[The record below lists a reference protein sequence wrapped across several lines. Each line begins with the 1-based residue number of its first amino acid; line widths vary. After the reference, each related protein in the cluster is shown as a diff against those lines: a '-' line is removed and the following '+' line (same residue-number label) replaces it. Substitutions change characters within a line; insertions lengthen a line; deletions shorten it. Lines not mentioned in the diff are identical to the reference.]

1 MGFSRHKHQSG
12 LPCPSLESGVML
24 SQRHPYDKIFHRLPS
39 LGDSETYSHPTIPLS
54 EYAHQ
59 MWMLQNSWSS
69 HLTTRQKLFE
79 CVQLLNFTM
88 RKLSSWAPGV
98 NLSCVLIPSFRII
111 WLTCCKHLD
120 GLTGTLAKLVFLF
133 PIGKNI
139 MQGSESQ
146 RLNRISEA
154 LLYKPCV
161 RLSPTQGSGLAY
173 SEYCHPVFKGYIT
186 ILTFHTPWD
195 QMDYHPTKDVQ
206 S

>member
-1 MGFSRHKHQSG
+1 
-12 LPCPSLESGVML
+12 
-24 SQRHPYDKIFHRLPS
+24 
-39 LGDSETYSHPTIPLS
+39 
-54 EYAHQ
+54 
-59 MWMLQNSWSS
+59 MWKLQNYWSS
-69 HLTTRQKLFE
+69 HLALRQKLFE

-88 RKLSSWAPGV
+88 RKLSSWPPGV
-98 NLSCVLIPSFRII
+98 NLSCVLFPSFRII

-120 GLTGTLAKLVFLF
+120 GLIGTLAKLVFLF

-195 QMDYHPTKDVQ
+195 QMDYHSTKDVQ
-206 S
+206 SQVPSKDKVLFCLWRVFVLRKEHLSVWGLGPRKPVTYKAKV